1 MSSQSLPRYLA
12 GLNEVQRRAVEHEGA
27 PLLILAGAGSGKTRV
42 ITSKIAYLI
51 DRRGVDPQSILA
63 VTFTN
68 KAAREMFERV
78 QSMVPGAGGPMI
90 RTFHSF
96 GAWLLRRNAHLAGMN
111 SRFAIYDDDD
121 MVSLLRSLFDGM
133 TRSRAR
139 QLAHWISRAKD
150 ACIGP
155 DSDELWAVSADPEL
169 QRVYRA
175 YQTRLEEIGNA
186 DFGDLIM
193 RPVQLLRDEPDV
205 RRRTQQRFRVVLVD
219 EYQDANVAQYMLLRE
234 LYGEG
239 TYLCVVG
246 DEDQSIYGFRG
257 ADVRNIL
264 TFSESFPGTEVIRL
278 EENYRS
284 TGRILSI
291 ASEVV
296 AHNQERLGKTLW
308 TRNDD
313 GVNAVVALLED
324 QDEEAAYCAEIV
336 RRGSPGDTAILYRTN
351 AQSRVFEQYFTRQG
365 IPFRLVGTV
374 QFYEREEVKDVLA
387 FLAVLLNPRDEVAF
401 RRIVNKPARGIGKSS
416 IATIVECAAAPQGDL
431 IRGAGAARAALSKRA
446 SRGVGAFLECVDAAR
461 DALGRV
467 PLSAV
472 VEQITVDTGLVEHYR
487 RQDEVSFTQ
496 KAENLEELVNAAGK
510 YGTGVEA
517 LSAFLEDVELDRAR
531 ETGATEADALATLI
545 TMHNTKGLEFS
556 RVIITGMEEGMFPRG
571 DYYSSEVEEERRLF
585 YVAITRAERE
595 LYFTS
600 CRRRRVRGRMTDLQP
615 SPFLRDI
622 PRELLSMEGEEDQP
636 DDELPVGA
644 AVYHDEYG
652 SGVVVKKWY
661 NGSELLVLVRFEGGQ
676 TAQFLPKYTSLERV
690 SYD

>member
-1 MSSQSLPRYLA
+1 
-12 GLNEVQRRAVEHEGA
+12 
-27 PLLILAGAGSGKTRV
+27 
-42 ITSKIAYLI
+42 
-51 DRRGVDPQSILA
+51 
-63 VTFTN
+63 
-68 KAAREMFERV
+68 
-78 QSMVPGAGGPMI
+78 
-90 RTFHSF
+90 
-96 GAWLLRRNAHLAGMN
+96 MN
-111 SRFAIYDDDD
+111 SRFSIYDDDD

-133 TRSRAR
+133 TRPRAR

-155 DSDELWAVSADPEL
+155 ESGELWEVSADPEL
-169 QRVYRA
+169 QRVYQA
-175 YQTRLEEIGNA
+175 YQARLEEIGNA

-193 RPVQLLRDEPDV
+193 RTVQLLRNEPEV

-264 TFSESFPGTEVIRL
+264 TFSESFPGTEIIRL

-296 AHNQERLGKTLW
+296 AHNQDRLGKTLW
-308 TRNDD
+308 TRNDE
-313 GVNAVVALLED
+313 GANAVVALLED

-336 RRGSPGDTAILYRTN
+336 GQGAPGETAILYRTN

-401 RRIVNKPARGIGKSS
+401 RRIVNKPARGVGKSS
-416 IATIVECAAAPQGDL
+416 IATIVEQTVAESGDL
-431 IRGAGAARAALSKRA
+431 IQGARKARAALSSRA
-446 SRGVGAFLECVDAAR
+446 SRGLGEFLECLDAALE
-461 DALGRV
+461 ALERA

-472 VEQITVDTGLVEHYR
+472 VQQITVDTGLVDHYR

-531 ETGATEADALATLI
+531 ETGATAADALATLI
-545 TMHNTKGLEFS
+545 TMHNTKGLEFP

-585 YVAITRAERE
+585 YVAITRAQRE
-595 LYFTS
+595 LHFTC

-622 PRELLSMEGEEDQP
+622 PRELLSMVGEEEQP
-636 DDELPVGA
+636 EDELPVGA
-644 AVYHDEYG
+644 GVYHDEYG
-652 SGVVVKKWY
+652 SGVVAKKWY
-661 NGSELLVLVRFEGGQ
+661 NGSELLVLVRFESGR
-676 TAQFLPKYTSLERV
+676 TAQFLPRYTSLERI
-690 SYD
+690 SYE